1 MNQKKLVKKANKLIE
16 SRCNLTLNQQKLILA
31 VVSMID
37 REDEDFKEYRLSISE
52 FKKLMGLKSTGGY
65 TEIRNEARA
74 IKRKDL
80 VIPLDDE
87 GELITSWFSD
97 VEIRYKGEIGFFV
110 SAKLKPYLIQLKKSF
125 TAYQLKNILKLSS
138 KYSIRIY
145 ELTKQFEN
153 IGCRRFDLDELKRLL
168 FIDSDKYT
176 RYGDFR
182 KRILAPS
189 IQDINAHTDIF
200 IECSTHKTG
209 KAVTAVEFCIH
220 KQTKQE
226 ESCKPEDAGPHAS
239 IIALIPE
246 EHRKSCR
253 DLCQQ
258 IFIQDGAEGLKFYI
272 EKTNNRKQV
281 KNGSYSGYLR
291 TLFDAGVY
299 QDMREVLKA
308 QEKAKFEAERAKQ
321 KALALEKEKRQKHE
335 AEQAKLKRD
344 QELLFDIEEND
355 PDRWAELERQAAD
368 NLNIKNPKRPG
379 PGGKMKIRFEILC
392 ILDSN

>member
-153 IGCRRFDLDELKRLL
+153 IGCRRFDLD
-168 FIDSDKYT
+168 
-176 RYGDFR
+176 
-182 KRILAPS
+182 
-189 IQDINAHTDIF
+189 INAHTDIF
-200 IECSTHKTG
+200 IDCSTHKTG

-321 KALALEKEKRQKHE
+321 KAFALEKEKRQKHE
-335 AEQAKLKRD
+335 AKQAKLKRD